1 MKKENQIEKINKKN
15 NKLLL
20 EVGDKLDFLV
30 KGQERDSN
38 KLEIVGNDLRK
49 GFIGLAL
56 RNEKLLKSNDQ
67 LKELLDDVLKELN
80 VIKQEREEKTARRE
94 KWAKRKR
101 LPKRDPMN
109 SEIYNHLIKES
120 EGPSYIATRTRIA
133 ICILTVTGIRIGE
146 LLSLKVGQLETLLEE
161 GWISIDRLK
170 RGPTNHK
177 AFLTS
182 EGKTIIK
189 LRKRDFEFLF
199 LMKDKD
205 SYVFTSDRKP
215 NQILQR
221 QTITMDVNKV
231 MHSVSNLL
239 PSKPNITSHSFRI
252 GYISQLWKDTKDI
265 EFVRQTIGHRSLNS
279 TSAYVTHMD
288 DEERQNRILSI
299 LKNH

>member
-1 MKKENQIEKINKKN
+1 M
-15 NKLLL
+15 NKLPKIKQFEEENNNLILKKVESQLDLIL
-20 EVGDKLDFLV
+20 E
-30 KGQERDSN
+30 GQEIN
-38 KLEIVGNDLRK
+38 QQELRL
-49 GFIGLAL
+49 GFIGLAKQ
-56 RNEKLLKSNDQ
+56 NS
-67 LKELLDDVLKELN
+67 ELLDLNRYLSQQLADVLKELN
-80 VIKQEREEKTARRE
+80 AIKKEREEKAARRE
-94 KWAKRKR
+94 KWSKRKR
-101 LPKRDPMN
+101 LPKRDPIN
-109 SEIYNHLIKES
+109 SEIYNLLIKES
-120 EGPSYIATRTRIA
+120 EGPTYIATRTRIA
-133 ICILTVTGIRIGE
+133 ICLLTVTGIRIGE
-146 LLSLKVGQLETLLEE
+146 LLSLKVGQLETLVEE

-170 RGPTNHK
+170 RGPANHK

-182 EGKTIIK
+182 EGKRIIK

-215 NQILQR
+215 NQMLRR

-239 PSKPNITSHSFRI
+239 PSKPNVTSHSFRI

-279 TSAYVTHMD
+279 TSAYVTDMD

-299 LKNH
+299 G